1 MNCTCDIPDESNG
14 NCAIPGEEHGGA
26 EGPSVPE
33 TQFISLISVPE
44 TQVAMQ
50 GDRKVRVVPETQ
62 ISQPQV
68 ITEEPDIR
76 ECAIPDKSLLS
87 EANSEQS
94 NFFIYF

>member
-33 TQFISLISVPE
+33 TQLISQISVPE

-76 ECAIPDKSLLS
+76 GCAIPNKSLLS